1 MITEL
6 FKHKAVIICGHFG
19 TGKTNIA
26 VNLALEAANTFPD
39 ICIADLDTV
48 NPYFRTADN
57 AESLRAR
64 GVNVLLPQFAN
75 TNVDIPSLP
84 PAFPLIF
91 TAGCHSVTDVGG
103 NEEGATV
110 LRGFAERYEQ
120 IGYDMYYVFNAF
132 RPENVSAEYAVYSLR
147 AIERASGLRFAG
159 IINNSN
165 LGAETDISVTA
176 GAVVRAEAFASA
188 AGVPL
193 VMTTAFEKN
202 AFPGCTVIRDV
213 TKKLF

>member
-6 FKHKAVIICGHFG
+6 LKHKAVIICGHFG

-26 VNLALEAANTFPD
+26 VNLAIEAAKTFPD

-57 AESLRAR
+57 AESLREH

-91 TAGCHSVTDVGG
+91 TTGCHSVTDVGG

-132 RPENVSAEYAVYSLR
+132 RPENVSTEYAVYSLR

-165 LGAETDISVTA
+165 LGTETNGSVTA
-176 GAVVRAEAFASA
+176 GAVVNAEAFSSAS
-188 AGVPL
+188 GVPL